1 MKRWTAGAKTIAV
14 SAAGLL
20 VTAGLC
26 KLGQFEDSTHHDG
39 APGWFDI
46 LGGLALVVSSLLL
59 FAGVVVVAIEV
70 LAHFRRRS
78 S

>member
-46 LGGLALVVSSLLL
+46 LGRVGPRRFLAFVVCWR
-59 FAGVVVVAIEV
+59 GCGCD
-70 LAHFRRRS
+70 
-78 S
+78 